1 MPSAT
6 QTEPAVAHCQSCGAE
21 VVSDT
26 DHCPA
31 CGRRLH
37 ERSNRITL
45 AITLLLI
52 FAGMALTQYFVNL
65 HRDTELG
72 LARRWFTRGEEA
84 MQANLPK
91 GAADAYRT
99 ALNYDRENEQYRLRL
114 AQALVG
120 VGTRAA
126 VAEARAHLLSLW
138 EEEPAN
144 GEVNLTLARL
154 EAHRGR
160 YSQAVRYYN
169 DAINGVWQ
177 DDPRQRRIEARF
189 ELTRY
194 FLQQQKWPRA
204 QAELLALQADAP
216 PDPADQL
223 QLGQMLLQV
232 NDPAHALQAYNA
244 VLSKNDNNA
253 QAWLGEGQAYLAL
266 SNYAEAER
274 ATAKAVEH
282 DPNLPG
288 AHDQLE
294 LVRELLRVDPM
305 LRGLPLAERASR
317 AAKAFEAAL
326 TRLSACAAQQHI
338 DLTATSG
345 VAPAGKPGPASSA
358 SAPAAPPNVLQL
370 LYASGLQKQPDT
382 TEKAL
387 RRDPDGIE
395 PTMQYV
401 FQVEST
407 LAPTCP
413 NMELTDRALL
423 TLAQHENEAPK

>member
-21 VVSDT
+21 VAPDS

-31 CGRRLH
+31 CGRLLRQ
-37 ERSNRITL
+37 RSTRITL
-45 AITLLLI
+45 AFTLLLI
-52 FAGMALTQYFVNL
+52 VAGLALTQYFVNL
-65 HRDTELG
+65 HRATELG
-72 LARRWFTRGEEA
+72 LAQRWFMRGEDA

-91 GAADAYRT
+91 FAAEAYRT

-114 AQALVG
+114 AQALVADN
-120 VGTRAA
+120 RL
-126 VAEARAHLLSLW
+126 AEARAHLLSLW

-154 EAHRGR
+154 EARRGR

-177 DDPRQRRIEARF
+177 DEPRKRRTEARF

-194 FLQQQKWPRA
+194 FMQQQKWPRA
-204 QAELLALQADAP
+204 QAESLALLADAP

-223 QLGQMLLQV
+223 QLGQILLQV
-232 NDPAHALQAYNA
+232 NEPAHALQAYNT
-244 VLSKNDNNA
+244 VLSEDPNHA
-253 QAWLGEGQAYLAL
+253 QAWLGAGQAYLAL
-266 SNYAEAER
+266 SNFVEAEH
-274 ATAKAVEH
+274 ATAQSVGH
-282 DPNLPG
+282 DPNLPE
-288 AHDQLE
+288 ARDQLE
-294 LVRELLRVDPM
+294 LVREVLRVDPS

-317 AAKAFEAAL
+317 AAKAFQAAL
-326 TRLSACAAQQHI
+326 TRLSACATQQHI
-338 DLTATSG
+338 DLAATG
-345 VAPAGKPGPASSA
+345 GATPGGKPNATNPAAGPA
-358 SAPAAPPNVLQL
+358 AAPNMLQL
-370 LYASGLQKQPDT
+370 LYTSGLQEQPDA

-387 RRDPDGIE
+387 RRNPDALE
-395 PTMQYV
+395 PTMQHV
-401 FQVEST
+401 FEVERT
-407 LAPTCP
+407 VATICP